1 MNKKRR
7 WWRPQA
13 NFFIHAAMGTLV
25 FLIIGIPAVALSLLV
40 HRLESFKVPTFTV
53 SVLTF
58 LEHSILVIDAMTV
71 LIYVTVSTCTELKF
85 MIGTQM
91 GEH

>member
-1 MNKKRR
+1 MNQKRR
-7 WWRPQA
+7 WWRPLA
-13 NFFIHAAMGTLV
+13 NFFINAAMGTLV
-25 FLIIGIPAVALSLLV
+25 FLIIGIPAVALSISV